1 MPYLVWESPGGRIVH
16 PLQRTVTIIG
26 SDPINDIRLDDPT
39 VERRHALIER
49 DGEKV
54 TITDLNSNAGTRIN
68 GAQLMPDV
76 PSTLDPGDFLS
87 VGRLDLMCLRTPPP
101 SSSREASAASIS
113 ESRSDLWKWI
123 ALGLAFVVVGLL
135 GALVAVLAGKPE
147 VVVVDEQPAI
157 TGTEE
162 VPVVV
167 PVATPDPP
175 AKPETGPEL
184 PVPVVPEPKAAGPR
198 RAAAGALPPNSF
210 ASLVTCPDLLELAG
224 QRYAPA
230 RLEDWDSNR
239 VVAVGSDGLLYTLA
253 RSKVRK
259 IEDRADLARRA
270 EREREKL
277 VSDDADGKLALA
289 AWCARRHIRDHA
301 AALAREVLSLR
312 PKDPAARTLL
322 RTIGEAE

>member
-1 MPYLVWESPGGRIVH
+1 MPYLVWESPGGRVVH

-54 TITDLNSNAGTRIN
+54 TITDLNSKTGTRIN

-76 PSTLDPGDFLS
+76 PATLDPGDFLS
-87 VGRLDLMCLRTPPP
+87 VGGLDLMCLRTPPP
-101 SSSREASAASIS
+101 ITSREAAAAAVAEAPS
-113 ESRSDLWKWI
+113 EIWKWI
-123 ALGLAFVVVGLL
+123 TLGLAFVVVGLL
-135 GALVAVLAGKPE
+135 GALIAVLAGKPE
-147 VVVVDEQPAI
+147 VVVVEEDPAV
-157 TGTEE
+157 TGREKAPAA
-162 VPVVV
+162 VP
-167 PVATPDPP
+167 ADKPDPP
-175 AKPETGPEL
+175 AEPESRPEMPA
-184 PVPVVPEPKAAGPR
+184 PVEPEPKEAGPR
-198 RAAAGALPPNSF
+198 RAAAGALPPNMF
-210 ASLVTCPDLLELAG
+210 ASLATCPDLLELAG
-224 QRYAPA
+224 ERYAPA

-239 VVAVGSDGLLYTLA
+239 IVAVGSDGLLYTLA
-253 RSKVRK
+253 RSKVTK

-277 VSDDADGKLALA
+277 APEDADGKLALA

-301 AALAREVLSLR
+301 ASLAREVLSIR

-322 RTIGEAE
+322 QSIGEAE